1 MEKRKPDIFAGYHG
15 PEGKAVSRLKDS
27 KCKC

>member
-15 PEGKAVSRLKDS
+15 PGGEVVSRLEDA